1 VVICVERGADCLY
14 NSGPADATAIAKRH
28 NLLRHLYPDWFHLPV
43 LAFPGCPGKEAIKM
57 GVVVVGVFYHMTK
70 YAYYYCICSFW
81 CS

>member
-14 NSGPADATAIAKRH
+14 NYGPADATAIAKRH
-28 NLLRHLYPDWFHLPV
+28 NLLRHLY
-43 LAFPGCPGKEAIKM
+43 PGCPGKEAIKM

>member
-1 VVICVERGADCLY
+1 LYMVQLMPLPSQNVIISYV
-14 NSGPADATAIAKRH
+14 I
-28 NLLRHLYPDWFHLPV
+28 WFHLPV